1 MPPIGS
7 LFSQQAYYTQV
18 FLILQLYFSKMC
30 YNENQF
36 CVKERRPG
44 AVERAHDGTV
54 KSLAR
59 DMTVGNIPRQVLSFA
74 LPLALGL
81 LFQQL
86 YNTVDSIIV
95 GKFVGK
101 AALASVGST
110 APVINTLV
118 GFCAGIGTGAS
129 VVVAQYFGAKD
140 HENLHRAVQNTV
152 VLAGLLSVG
161 ATALGILLVSPL
173 LRLMRIPED
182 AFPEAKLYLTI
193 FFSGL
198 TGLLFYNIFAG
209 VLRAV
214 GDSRRPLYFLIV
226 SALTNIVLD
235 LLFVIVFRWGIAG
248 AAFATIVSELI
259 SAVLTFGT
267 LLRTKESFGI
277 VLRDVRWDPFMTRR
291 TFNIGLPT
299 GIQQSIT
306 SFSNVF
312 VMSYISAFGLD
323 CLSGYSSYNKL
334 DGFLLI
340 PMMSIAQAI
349 TTFVGQ
355 NFGAM
360 KLDRAREGVRFGLIS
375 SIAVT
380 MTFGVLMIVF
390 ADRLILLFTT
400 ADETEVIRF
409 GVYFIR
415 RCTPFYFL
423 ICFMHILAGA
433 LRGIGDSRTPML
445 LMLGSFVAF
454 RQVYLAVTK
463 ALGFGL
469 PAVALAFPVGWMLC
483 TVLMLIAYSRSIIVR
498 GLKRS
503 E

>member
-1 MPPIGS
+1 MEGET
-7 LFSQQAYYTQV
+7 L
-18 FLILQLYFSKMC
+18 
-30 YNENQF
+30 
-36 CVKERRPG
+36 RRK
-44 AVERAHDGTV
+44 
-54 KSLAR
+54 KSLAQ
-59 DMTVGNIPRQVLSFA
+59 DMTEGAIPRQILSFA

-129 VVVAQYFGAKD
+129 VVVSQYFGAKD
-140 HENLHRAVQNTV
+140 NENLHRAVQNTV
-152 VLAGLLSVG
+152 VLSGILSVF
-161 ATALGILLVSPL
+161 ATALGILLVPPL
-173 LRLMRIPED
+173 LRLMGIPED
-182 AFPEAKLYLTI
+182 AFPEAKTYLTI
-193 FFSGL
+193 YFAGL

-214 GDSRRPLYFLIV
+214 GDSKRPLYFLIV
-226 SALTNIVLD
+226 SAVTNIILD
-235 LLFVIVFRWGIAG
+235 LVFVIVFRWGIAG
-248 AAFATIVSELI
+248 AAFATILSELI

-267 LLRTKESFGI
+267 LLRTKEAFGI
-277 VLRDVRWDPFMTRR
+277 VLRDIRWDAFMTRR
-291 TFNIGLPT
+291 TFGIGLPT

-340 PMMSIAQAI
+340 PMMSIAQGI

-355 NFGAM
+355 NYGAT

-375 SIAVT
+375 SIVVT
-380 MTFGVLMIVF
+380 MALGVLMILY

-400 ADETEVIRF
+400 AEETDVIYY

-415 RCTPFYFL
+415 RCTPFYFT

-433 LRGIGDSRTPML
+433 LRGVGDSRTPML
-445 LMLGSFVAF
+445 IMLGSFVVF
-454 RQVYLAVTK
+454 RQIYLAVTK
-463 ALGFGL
+463 ALSLGL
-469 PAVALAFPVGWMLC
+469 PAVALAFPVGWILC
-483 TVLMLIAYSRSIIVR
+483 AVLMLFFYRRSIIVR
-498 GLKRS
+498 GFRKAEPIDKAATHEEYRRHHRS
-503 E
+503 SGAKTGGKD

>member
-1 MPPIGS
+1 MTETTP
-7 LFSQQAYYTQV
+7 
-18 FLILQLYFSKMC
+18 K
-30 YNENQF
+30 
-36 CVKERRPG
+36 
-44 AVERAHDGTV
+44 TV
-54 KSLAR
+54 KSLAQ
-59 DMTVGNIPRQVLSFA
+59 DLTEGNIPRKILRFA

-129 VVVAQYFGAKD
+129 VVVSQYFGAKD
-140 HENLHRAVQNTV
+140 DENLHRAVQNTV
-152 VLAGLLSVG
+152 VLAGILSVA
-161 ATALGILLVSPL
+161 ATALGILLVTPL
-173 LRLMRIPED
+173 LRLMRIPDD
-182 AFPEAKLYLTI
+182 AFPEAKTYLTI
-193 FFSGL
+193 FFAGL

-214 GDSRRPLYFLIV
+214 GDSKRPLYFLIT
-226 SALTNIVLD
+226 SAVTNIILD
-235 LLFVIVFRWGIAG
+235 LVFVIVFRWGIAG
-248 AAFATIVSELI
+248 AAFATILSELI
-259 SAVLTFGT
+259 SASLTFGT
-267 LLRTKESFGI
+267 LLRTKEAFGI
-277 VLRDVRWDPFMTRR
+277 VPRDIRWDPFMTRR
-291 TFNIGLPT
+291 TFNIGFPT
-299 GIQQSIT
+299 GLQQSIT

-340 PMMSIAQAI
+340 PMMSIAQGI

-355 NFGAM
+355 NYGAM

-380 MTFGVLMIVF
+380 MALGILMIVF

-400 ADETEVIRF
+400 AEEAGVIRY

-415 RCTPFYFL
+415 RCTPFYFTV
-423 ICFMHILAGA
+423 CFMHILAGA
-433 LRGIGDSRTPML
+433 LRGVGDSRTPML
-445 LMLGSFVAF
+445 IMLGSFVVF
-454 RQVYLAVTK
+454 RQIYLAVTK
-463 ALGFGL
+463 ALGLGL
-469 PAVALAFPVGWMLC
+469 GAVALAFPVGWVLC
-483 TVLMLIAYSRSIIVR
+483 TVLMIVFYSRSIIVR
-498 GLKRS
+498 GLKQS
-503 E
+503 D